1 MKSLSTFVG
10 DAPRCPRCGGP
21 IGMRPSL
28 PPIRIELET
37 WGKRFGD
44 VAIDAGNEVLVSE
57 RFKDAFQSVGLT
69 GLSPFMPAEVVKAIA
84 RRGKVPASMPS

>member
-21 IGMRPSL
+21 IGMRPGL